1 MDDTISTEDL
11 DRVMNTDKRYIGAS
25 NSPNV
30 YWHFCLHRWQRLDEE
45 GYGPFLCS
53 EAQIMQ
59 WESQFAQEEGREEMT
74 FHELLNPSPTMAD
87 CDEDPDEL

>member
-1 MDDTISTEDL
+1 MDIIRSEDL
-11 DRVMNTDKRYIGAS
+11 DRVMDTDKRYIGAS

-30 YWHFCLHRWQRLDEE
+30 YWHFCQHTWQRLDEE

-53 EAQIMQ
+53 EAQIVR

-74 FHELLNPSPTMAD
+74 FHELMNPAQTLAD
-87 CDEDPDEL
+87 CDDE

>member
-1 MDDTISTEDL
+1 MIFIMISIMFKPYDINHYTARAFHITEQTPISW
-11 DRVMNTDKRYIGAS
+11 M
-25 NSPNV
+25 
-30 YWHFCLHRWQRLDEE
+30 QRLDEE

-59 WESQFAQEEGREEMT
+59 WELQFAQLDGREEMT